1 MFHAAKHSNT
11 DKLSV
16 VTDLYD
22 KSSTVQTSA
31 AEEIKH
37 VTVRRC
43 HGVWCSDGTHY
54 VQVNTLQS
62 FGPES
67 TIQQVDE
74 DETFT
79 VEQFFQK
86 EFSPTEAYEDTAKRI
101 REFGRKCCRSVHD
114 TTTAA
119 STPKNLSSNAR
130 KDAAHS
136 YDLLW
141 RWLQYTFPCISTQ
154 KRSGRRTSHA
164 LPDKPGL
171 RSISPHPSTAA
182 IIADDTNRC
191 SIDVTM
197 YC

>member
-1 MFHAAKHSNT
+1 MFHVAKHSNM
-11 DKLSV
+11 DKLST
-16 VTDLYD
+16 TDSYD
-22 KSSTVQTSA
+22 KSSAVHTSA

-54 VQVNTLQS
+54 VRVNMSQS

-86 EFSPTEAYEDTAKRI
+86 EFSLTEAYEDTAKRI
-101 REFGRKCCRSVHD
+101 RELGGKCCRSVYD

-119 STPKNLSSNAR
+119 STPENLSSNAR
-130 KDAAHS
+130 KDAVHFN
-136 YDLLW
+136 DLLW

-154 KRSGRRTSHA
+154 KKSGRRTSHA
-164 LPDKPGL
+164 LPDKPDL
-171 RSISPHPSTAA
+171 RSISPHRSTTA
-182 IIADDTNRC
+182 IMADDTNRC
-191 SIDVTM
+191 SIDVTV